1 MFTSLGK
8 APAVAGA
15 KVPIFQVLSGDS
27 KQVIEQ
33 GNQGQADDGDTR
45 SGHKLYHGELVVKSF
60 KKKSTEPQ
68 AGIPCLT
75 VS

>member
-1 MFTSLGK
+1 MFTSFGK

-33 GNQGQADDGDTR
+33 GNKRQTDDSDTR
-45 SGHKLYHGELVVKSF
+45 SGHELLDPLALS
-60 KKKSTEPQ
+60 
-68 AGIPCLT
+68 ARLR
-75 VS
+75 

>member
-27 KQVIEQ
+27 KQIVEQ
-33 GNQGQADDGDTR
+33 GNKRQADDGDTSAR
-45 SGHKLYHGELVVKSF
+45 HELYHGELVVK
-60 KKKSTEPQ
+60 
-68 AGIPCLT
+68 G
-75 VS
+75 VSKNKIA